1 LLRGGAHLLS
11 GCRAAIVGIA
21 GVALAAEE
29 RALFLERPPAGFILF
44 KRNCAEPAQLRA
56 LTAEL
61 KALFP
66 ERWVPILVDQE
77 GGRVQRLT
85 APCWPAVPA
94 LRRVGELAERDMAA
108 GEAAARLHATAIAAM
123 LTSAGLDVVCAPCL
137 DLLRPE
143 TTSAIGDRALASD
156 PAMVG
161 ALGRVYAQTLLAHGV
176 VPVIKHLPGHGRATI
191 DSHLDLPRVEATRGD
206 LEASDFLAFGPL
218 VGPPLGQ
225 QILAMTAHIVFRAI
239 DPDRPAT
246 QSPIVIEEVIR
257 GTIGYRGLLLSDD
270 LSMEALAGPIET
282 RALASL
288 EAGCDL
294 ALHCNGKLEELV
306 AVLHCVPDLDAAR
319 LERLQALAPAG
330 SLAVAALD
338 DVLAELD
345 WRLGHGVVGV

>member
-1 LLRGGAHLLS
+1 MS

-21 GVALAAEE
+21 GTSLAAEE
-29 RALFLERPPAGFILF
+29 RALFRARPPAGFILF
-44 KRNCAEPAQLRA
+44 KRNCLEPAQLRA

-94 LRRVGELAERDMAA
+94 LRRVGDLAERDMAR
-108 GEAAARLHATAIAAM
+108 GEAAARLHATAIATM
-123 LTSAGLDVVCAPCL
+123 LTTAGLDVVCAPCL

-143 TTSAIGDRALASD
+143 TTTAIGDRALASD
-156 PAMVG
+156 PALVG
-161 ALGRVYAQTLLAHGV
+161 ALGRVYAEALLARGV

-191 DSHLDLPRVEATRGD
+191 DSHLELPRVDATRHD
-206 LEASDFLAFGPL
+206 LEATDFVAFKPL
-218 VGPPLGQ
+218 VQPPLGQ
-225 QILAMTAHIVFRAI
+225 RILAMTAHIVFRAI

-246 QSPIVIEEVIR
+246 QSPIVIENVIR

-288 EAGCDL
+288 VAGCDL

-306 AVLHCVPDLDAAR
+306 EVLHAVPDLDAAR
-319 LERLQALAPAG
+319 LERLQALAPSSA
-330 SLAVAALD
+330 LEVAALD
-338 DVLAELD
+338 DVLAELEAC
-345 WRLGHGVVGV
+345 LGHGVVGV

>member
-1 LLRGGAHLLS
+1 MS

-21 GVALAAEE
+21 GPALTVEE
-29 RALFLERPPAGFILF
+29 RALFGAQPPAGFILF
-44 KRNCAEPAQLRA
+44 RRNCEHPEQLSTLA
-56 LTAEL
+56 GEL

-77 GGRVQRLT
+77 GGRVQRLA
-85 APCWPAVPA
+85 APRWPAVPA
-94 LRRVGELAERDMAA
+94 LRRIGELAERDLAL

-123 LTSAGLDVVCAPCL
+123 LTACGLDVVCAPCL

-143 TTSAIGDRALASD
+143 TTTAIGDRALASD
-156 PAMVG
+156 PALVG

-191 DSHLDLPRVEATRGD
+191 DSHLDLPRVDASRAD
-206 LEASDFLAFGPL
+206 LEASDFLAFEAL
-218 VGPPLGQ
+218 ALPPLGQ

-246 QSPIVIEEVIR
+246 QSPVVIEDVIR

-294 ALHCNGKLEELV
+294 ALHCNGKLEELI
-306 AVLHCVPDLDAAR
+306 AVLDCVPDLDAAR

-330 SLAVAALD
+330 AVELAALD